1 MQVQKTTSHFMYFMD
16 VGVTGHLKNC
26 LIMIYRPSYVLVC
39 VYACVCVC
47 ACSSDCFPVIYCEL
61 SVCLRI
67 LR

>member
-1 MQVQKTTSHFMYFMD
+1 MH
-16 VGVTGHLKNC
+16 VGVTVHLKK
-26 LIMIYRPSYVLVC
+26 VLDYDIKAC
-39 VYACVCVC
+39 VQVCVCVC